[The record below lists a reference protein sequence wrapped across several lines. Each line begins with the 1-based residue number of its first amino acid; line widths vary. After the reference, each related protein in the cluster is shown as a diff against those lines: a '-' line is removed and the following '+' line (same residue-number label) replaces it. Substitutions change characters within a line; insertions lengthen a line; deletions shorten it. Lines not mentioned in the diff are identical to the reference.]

1 MQLDKFSYS
10 SLLNAIKQIYA
21 QEGIKA
27 FYSGLGIGMIVIK
40 LSEFKRVFL
49 CIMVWDFSFLHW
61 LKRKPS

>member
-40 LSEFKRVFL
+40 YSNNNVKGCFYVSWPGVFL
-49 CIMVWDFSFLHW
+49 LYIG
-61 LKRKPS
+61 